1 MKYIVVKG
9 LLGFGDR
16 LEHLKMCVK
25 FAIENKLIIH
35 VDWTDGDWSH
45 GEESFYKY
53 FDLIGVEQVKNIDD
67 IPSDLK
73 VYPAFFQN
81 NLKHILT
88 LDDAQGRTPATA
100 INLGMLN
107 KSKIPETDIL
117 VSSNVGDRW
126 LYADSEWFS
135 NNLRVI
141 DPRILNKVRERYT
154 KYDLPT
160 ALGCHLRGTDRTSRR
175 RHPALLI
182 QNLILNSLSRGLLDS
197 KNVVVVSD
205 DIDLITAWKQR
216 IPHSKIISEDS
227 LIESDKIGNH
237 NKKSLNTTK
246 DQLNVDM
253 LCDFFTLTLCKNIA
267 INIRDSR
274 FGAEAKR
281 LHSHTKRILNF

>member
-25 FAIENKLIIH
+25 FAIDNKLIIH

-45 GEESFYKY
+45 GGESFYKY
-53 FDLIGVEQVKNIDD
+53 FDLLGVEQVKNIDD
-67 IPSDLK
+67 IPGNLK
-73 VYPAFFQN
+73 VYPSFFQN

-88 LDDAQGRTPATA
+88 LDDAQGKTSAIG

-117 VSSNVGDRW
+117 VSSNVGDRH
-126 LYADSEWFS
+126 LYPNSEWFS
-135 NNLRVI
+135 NHFRVI
-141 DPRILNKVRERYT
+141 DPRILDKVRERYT
-154 KYDLPT
+154 KYDLST

-182 QNLILNSLSRGLLDS
+182 QNLIVNALSHGLLDS

-205 DIDLITAWKQR
+205 DSMLIELWKQR
-216 IPHSKIISEDS
+216 IPDSKIISEDS
-227 LIESDKIGNH
+227 LIESDRIGNH

-253 LCDFFTLTLCKNIA
+253 LCDFFTLTLCKNIST
-267 INIRDSR
+267 NIRDSR
-274 FGAEAKR
+274 FGSEAKR
-281 LHSHTKRILNF
+281 LRSHTKSILNL